1 MRALSSM
8 IALAAA
14 GIVAVTGTAAHAD
27 SVNLRARVMPG
38 QEVMLTPE
46 LVPTAAYRGNV
57 LVKLENNDV
66 PTEVRVANCRGRSIG
81 KVEIAPNDHAPRV
94 AATLSRRA
102 VRSLARTDRDDAV
115 QSGPAQTDDTQGA
128 TQTDTQGAS
137 RTASRDVQANTR
149 ARLAQSCLRFKV
161 KNLGQTP
168 AVIKGIG
175 YF

>member
-46 LVPTAAYRGNV
+46 LMPTAAYRGNV
-57 LVKLENNDV
+57 LVKLENNSV

-102 VRSLARTDRDDAV
+102 VRNLGRTDQDDAA
-115 QSGPAQTDDTQGA
+115 QSGPAQTDTRGA

-137 RTASRDVQANTR
+137 RTAARDAQATPR
-149 ARLAQSCLRFKV
+149 THLAQSCLRFKV

>member
-46 LVPTAAYRGNV
+46 LMPTAAYRGNV
-57 LVKLENNDV
+57 LVKLENNTV

-102 VRSLARTDRDDAV
+102 VRNLGRTDQDDAA
-115 QSGPAQTDDTQGA
+115 QSGPAQTDTRGA

-137 RTASRDVQANTR
+137 RTAARDAQAAPR
-149 ARLAQSCLRFKV
+149 AHLAQSCLRFKV

-168 AVIKGIG
+168 AVIKGVG

>member
-46 LVPTAAYRGNV
+46 LMPTAAYRGNV
-57 LVKLENNDV
+57 LVKLENNTV

-102 VRSLARTDRDDAV
+102 VRNLDRTNQDDAA
-115 QSGPAQTDDTQGA
+115 QSGPAQTDTRGA

-137 RTASRDVQANTR
+137 RTAARDAQANPR
-149 ARLAQSCLRFKV
+149 AHLAQSCLRFKV

-168 AVIKGIG
+168 AVIKGVG

>member
-46 LVPTAAYRGNV
+46 LMPTAAYRGNV
-57 LVKLENNDV
+57 LVKLENNNV

-102 VRSLARTDRDDAV
+102 VRNLGRTDQDDAA
-115 QSGPAQTDDTQGA
+115 QSGPAQTDTRGA

-137 RTASRDVQANTR
+137 RTAARDAQTAPRTH
-149 ARLAQSCLRFKV
+149 LAQSCLRFKV